1 MSVDSVHISPH
12 GLCKKQY
19 RYPSVAVNPVLV
31 CEGFDRCF
39 ALMRPDGPASLM
51 TEQCFKLRDSNP
63 ATFGV
68 HKVHLVRR
76 ETPIDPLAP
85 SLERISYL
93 ICPTSE
99 LVVHDSDENRP
110 RDRT

>member
-1 MSVDSVHISPH
+1 MPM
-12 GLCKKQY
+12 
-19 RYPSVAVNPVLV
+19 PFLV
-31 CEGFDRCF
+31 EGFDRCF
-39 ALMRPDGPASLM
+39 ALIRQDSPASPM
-51 TEQCFKLRDSNP
+51 AEQCFKLKESNP
-63 ATFGV
+63 PICGV
-68 HKVHLVRR
+68 HKVPLIRR

-85 SLERISYL
+85 SLGRISYL